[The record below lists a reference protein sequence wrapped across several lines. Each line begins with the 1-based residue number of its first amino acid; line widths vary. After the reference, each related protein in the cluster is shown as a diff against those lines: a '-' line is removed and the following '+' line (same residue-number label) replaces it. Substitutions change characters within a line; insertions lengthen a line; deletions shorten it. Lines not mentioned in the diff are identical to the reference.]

1 MMHLVNTLQLEVTC
15 GSEDSAF
22 GLQHHLAPKVQ
33 QQVSD
38 AIEKAAA
45 ALSDPED
52 MVIIDRIEIDLGT
65 IDMNITEDALAFII
79 EQEVI
84 RQVQP
89 YLKTGDSEGPKVPE
103 QNTKELFRQFM
114 LTGSLPWWAQNIQP
128 DISKVFIELAEKN
141 RGWLTAFLYEH
152 RASAIFWQRIAY
164 QLKTEAKRTLADIVP
179 EIKQADELVSALISS
194 LRHKPYTGGTVDP
207 HLQPAGGKE
216 TAHDLSSGAS
226 SPIIISEE
234 NKWNILLA
242 GAPMLYRSASTPEL
256 QRALYN
262 IFKRNERI
270 PGVIA
275 LLREAE
281 AWKIETTAGTGTKTT
296 TGDASTGA
304 DNDQHSEAEKEYTAA
319 TSEPIAGEDEKY
331 FVEHSGIIILS
342 PFLKIFF
349 NGLKFLEE
357 GQWKSPDH
365 CFKAVHLLKYMA
377 TGITEIAEYALTF
390 EKILCGLQPGIPVP
404 LDAGL
409 EAHEIKEADTLLID
423 VIGHWKALKNTSVN
437 GLRETFLKRDG
448 IITLKDDGWHLKTER
463 KTADVLLDMMPWGFS
478 VIRFPWIPLPVFT
491 EW

>member
-33 QQVSD
+33 QQVAD

-45 ALSDPED
+45 ALNDPED
-52 MVIIDRIEIDLGT
+52 VVIIDRIEINLGT
-65 IDMNITEDALAFII
+65 IDMNITEEALASII

-89 YLKTGDSEGPKVPE
+89 YIRTGREAPTIPE

-128 DISKVFIELAEKN
+128 DISKVFIELAETSRN
-141 RGWLTAFLYEH
+141 WLVAFLYEH
-152 RASAIFWQRIAY
+152 QASTKFWQRIAY
-164 QLKTEAKRTLADIVP
+164 QLKTEAKRTLVDIVA
-179 EIKQADELVSALISS
+179 EIKQADELVEALISS
-194 LRHKPYTGGTVDP
+194 IRHNSYTGGTVDP
-207 HLQPAGGKE
+207 HLQPVAGKE
-216 TAHDLSSGAS
+216 PAHDLSGGTPTS
-226 SPIIISEE
+226 IIISEE

-242 GAPMLYRSASTPEL
+242 GAPALYRSSSTPEL
-256 QRALYN
+256 QKALFN
-262 IFKRNERI
+262 IFKTNDRI
-270 PGVIA
+270 PGIIA

-281 AWKIETTAGTGTKTT
+281 QWKIETTANAGTITT
-296 TGDASTGA
+296 TVDASA
-304 DNDQHSEAEKEYTAA
+304 ASNNDQHTEAGKENTPA
-319 TSEPIAGEDEKY
+319 TSEPIDGEDEKY

-357 GQWKSPDH
+357 GQWKSPEH
-365 CFKAVHLLKYMA
+365 CFKAIHLLKYMA

-390 EKILCGLQPGIPVP
+390 EKILCGLQPDIPVP

-409 EAHEIKEADTLLID
+409 EAHEINEADTLLTD

-448 IITLKDDGWHLKTER
+448 IITRKGDGWHLKTER